1 MDHPSS
7 SPAPWS
13 RPGEDPPE
21 DPPEDPQIVLRSST
35 LKAVDHRCPADGRP
49 GWWGVRCPRC
59 RVWLTRY
66 DFSAEDSLSIARGV
80 LASGLHQCGR
90 RVPDV

>member
-13 RPGEDPPE
+13 RPGSESPP
-21 DPPEDPQIVLRSST
+21 DPQVVLRSST
-35 LKAVDHRCPADGRP
+35 LKAVDHRNPTNGAP

-59 RVWLTRY
+59 RAWLTRY
-66 DFSAEDSLSIARGV
+66 DFTAEDSLSIARGV
-80 LASGLHQCGR
+80 LASGSHRCGNA
-90 RVPDV
+90 